1 MPSSKDII
9 QKDEGLALVT
19 SKFLVALELRH
30 ASLRLE
36 VKDGQLVAMELTEKI
51 SVKQQN

>member
-9 QKDEGLALVT
+9 EKEKDLVLVT
-19 SKFLVALELRH
+19 SKFLEALERRH

-36 VKDGQLVAMELTEKI
+36 VKDGKLVAMELTEKI
-51 SVKQQN
+51 SLKN